1 MKLWGGRFENN
12 INELADKFNSSIKFD
27 WRIYKEDILG
37 SIAHVKMLG
46 KCNIIPKH
54 EADIIEKE
62 LKNILKDIENGIIK
76 FDENAEDIHT
86 NIENLLISRIGN
98 VGKKLHTAR
107 SRNDQVALDIKMYIK
122 NEIKEINGLLISL
135 ENVLIKMAEEH
146 LDTIMPG
153 YTHLQ
158 RAQPVILAH
167 HFMAYFQM
175 FKRDIERLMD
185 CFKRVDI
192 MPLGSGALAGTTY
205 PIDREFV
212 AIELGFSQI
221 SENSIDAVSDR
232 DFVIELLSCLS
243 IIMMHTSRFCEELV
257 LWSSHE
263 FGFIEIDD
271 SFSTGSSIM
280 PQKKNPDIAEL
291 IRGKTGRVYGA
302 LVTLLSIMKSLPL
315 AYNKD
320 LQEDKEPL
328 FDAIDTVKACIR
340 VFSKMLSTVEFHK
353 ETMYNAAKV
362 GFTNA
367 TDVADYLVR
376 KGAAFRDAHEITGK
390 IVLYCI
396 NKSKSIEELSVEEFK
411 TFSQLICEDIYN
423 EITLEK
429 CISNRNI
436 PGGTSKESVKTSIEH
451 AKIFLKSIME

>member
-27 WRIYKEDILG
+27 WRIYREDILG

-54 EADIIEKE
+54 DADIIEKE
-62 LKNILKDIENGIIK
+62 LKNILKDIENGTIK

-86 NIENLLISRIGN
+86 NIEALLISRIGN
-98 VGKKLHTAR
+98 IGKKLHTAR

-122 NEIKEINGLLISL
+122 NEIKEIKGLLASL
-135 ENVLIKMAEEH
+135 EYILITMAEEH

-158 RAQPVILAH
+158 RAQPITLAH
-167 HFMAYFQM
+167 YFMAYFQM

-263 FGFIEIDD
+263 FGFIEMDD

-302 LVTLLSIMKSLPL
+302 LVALLSIMKSLPL

-328 FDAIDTVKACIR
+328 FDSIDTVKACIS

-396 NKSKSIEELSVEEFK
+396 NESKSIEELSVEEFK

-436 PGGTSKESVKTSIEH
+436 PGGTSKESVKISIEH
-451 AKIFLKSIME
+451 AKIFLKSIKE